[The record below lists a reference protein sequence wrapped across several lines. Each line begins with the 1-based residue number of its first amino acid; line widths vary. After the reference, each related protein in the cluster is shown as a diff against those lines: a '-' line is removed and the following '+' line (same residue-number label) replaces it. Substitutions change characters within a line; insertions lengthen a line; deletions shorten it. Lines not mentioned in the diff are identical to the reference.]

1 MATLDIRNFDGTEI
15 DTIQFGDED
24 SNWGHALVRLDENE
38 YSRKNFKIV
47 TKDGSEVL
55 IAHFDV
61 RALIEALKKAEELW
75 SEE

>member
-15 DTIQFGDED
+15 DKIQFGDED
-24 SNWGHALVRLDENE
+24 TNWGHALVRLNETE

-47 TKDGSEVL
+47 TKDGQEVL

-61 RALIEALKKAEELW
+61 QSLIEALKKAQELW